1 MLATIKYYV
10 EKIMSTSVYL
20 YKFSVFSF
28 YMYQKY
34 LFSYDDSDSDD
45 ENENSNYYRI
55 PIIDDIENIVPKLE

>member
-1 MLATIKYYV
+1 MLATIKYYF

-34 LFSYDDSDSDD
+34 LFPYDDSDSDD
-45 ENENSNYYRI
+45 ENDDSNYYRI
-55 PIIDDIENIVPKLE
+55 PIVDDIENIVPKLE

>member
-34 LFSYDDSDSDD
+34 LFPYDDSDSDD
-45 ENENSNYYRI
+45 ETEDNNYYRTHI
-55 PIIDDIENIVPKLE
+55 VDDIENIVPKLE